1 MIHSRIFGSI
11 RFYMMIFI
19 SAVIVVL
26 LLFILYIMSLN
37 ISNAYASSSN
47 NDSRLTIIES
57 GDVPDRTIWEYRIYS
72 VELGDKYPRYYIEY
86 YNTFDDTMV
95 IEQIIDNK

>member
-19 SAVIVVL
+19 SAVIVLL
-26 LLFILYIMSLN
+26 LLFILYIMSPN
-37 ISNAYASSSN
+37 IPNAYASSSSS
-47 NDSRLTIIES
+47 DSKLTVLES
-57 GDVPDRTIWEYRIYS
+57 GDVPDRTRWEYRIYS

-86 YNTFDDTMV
+86 YNTFNDTMV